1 MILSSSDLDVILTI
15 MAKPDRFYVYIL
27 ASFTRVLY
35 IGSTTDI
42 TRRILEHKQKVL
54 PGFTAKYHVDRL
66 VHLEE
71 YTNRLDASNRE
82 REFKGMDSKE
92 EDCTYRG
99 DKSGLG

>member
-1 MILSSSDLDVILTI
+1 
-15 MAKPDRFYVYIL
+15 MAKPDQFYVYIL

-71 YTNRLDASNRE
+71 YTTRLDASNRE
-82 REFKGMDSKE
+82 RELKGWIRKKKIALIVETNPDWNDLSSDWFDE
-92 EDCTYRG
+92 VDG
-99 DKSGLG
+99 NN